1 MELLIL
7 ELDLRE
13 VEYKMAVSKDKFK
26 LVNHDLSNIDN
37 ITTESTSFWKDARR
51 RLRKNRAS
59 MIGLYAILFL
69 IVMAIIGPISPINQK
84 NADGTV
90 FKYDHAPVLFD
101 ENGVEIEKRN
111 IAFLPPRVP
120 GLEKLGIFDG
130 HADIEIGTFDLI
142 VGKLPKTDEFTELKK
157 PFKKKELIER
167 LGIPYHPYEINIV
180 DIYKNDSEVWMAR
193 IKVLATEEINELPYE
208 ELVSEYSKFKPG
220 TFALKKS
227 EIDEYGVEMISLNA
241 DFYAIQNIKE
251 RYFWFGTDKLALDNW
266 TRLWVGVRVSL
277 IIALAS
283 LIIDFSIGIIY
294 GTIAGFYGGTRVDTI
309 MMRITEILG
318 SIPALVLMI
327 IFLSISKTIGGFIDG
342 ILPGHQGLP
351 TIRLIILILAM
362 SLTGWIGVS
371 RVVRAQILKLREREF
386 VLASRTLGASKR
398 RLMTKHLFPN
408 IIGQIIVMATFSIPG
423 AIFYEA
429 FLTFIGIGL
438 PIPMASLGVLVKD
451 GYEAIQSI
459 PSMLWIPATVMS
471 ILMLS
476 INLLANGLRDALD
489 PRMR

>member
-1 MELLIL
+1 
-7 ELDLRE
+7 
-13 VEYKMAVSKDKFK
+13 MAVSKDKFK

-51 RLRKNRAS
+51 RLKNNKAS
-59 MIGLYAILFL
+59 MIGFYAILFL
-69 IVMAIIGPISPINQK
+69 IVMSIIGPISPINQK
-84 NADGTV
+84 NANGTV
-90 FKYDHAPVLFD
+90 FKYDHAPVLND
-101 ENGVEIEKRN
+101 ENGTEIPKKD

-142 VGKLPKTDEFTELKK
+142 IGKLPKTDEFDELKK
-157 PFKKKELIER
+157 PFKRKDLIEKIQ
-167 LGIPYHPYEINIV
+167 IPYHPFDINIIE
-180 DIYKNDSEVWMAR
+180 IYENDSNIWMAK
-193 IKVLATEEINELPYE
+193 IKVKATEEIKELPYE
-208 ELVSEYSKFKPG
+208 ELISEYSKFRPG
-220 TFALKKS
+220 TFVLKKS
-227 EIDEYGVEMISLNA
+227 EIDEYGVEMVSLNA

-251 RYFWFGTDKLALDNW
+251 RYFWFGTDRLALDNW
-266 TRLWVGVRVSL
+266 TRLWIGVRVSL

-318 SIPALVLMI
+318 SIPTLVLMI
-327 IFLSISKTIGGFIDG
+327 IFLSISKTIGSFIDG

-386 VLASRTLGASKR
+386 VLASRTLGASKK

-423 AIFYEA
+423 AIFHEA

-451 GYEAIQSI
+451 GYDAIQTI
-459 PSMLWIPATVMS
+459 PSMLWIPAIIMS